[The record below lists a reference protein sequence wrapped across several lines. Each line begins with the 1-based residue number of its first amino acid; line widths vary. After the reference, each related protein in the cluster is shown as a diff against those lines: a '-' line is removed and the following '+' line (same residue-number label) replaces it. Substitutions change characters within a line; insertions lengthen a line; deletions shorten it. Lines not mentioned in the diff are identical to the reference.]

1 MPRPAA
7 SVLPF
12 RWEPPLSRTAAPGSV
27 IGFDD
32 LPHSSW
38 IDPPLTTIRQP
49 LAQMGSAAVDVIV
62 RVRAGR
68 HPHPA
73 ARTELSTTLV
83 VRSSTAPL
91 RG

>member
-1 MPRPAA
+1 M
-7 SVLPF
+7 
-12 RWEPPLSRTAAPGSV
+12 SV
-27 IGFDD
+27 IGSDD

-83 VRSSTAPL
+83 IRSSTAPL